1 MTAVSISEAKSNFS
15 RLIAAIETGR
25 EAEIV
30 IARNRRPAARL
41 VPIAAVPDAS
51 RRLGLLAG
59 QYPPVTL
66 EAFDTEN
73 KWIAALF
80 SGGTT

>member
-1 MTAVSISEAKSNFS
+1 MTVISISEAKSNFS

-30 IARNRRPAARL
+30 IARNGRSVARL
-41 VPIAAVPDAS
+41 VPMAAPSGAS

-59 QYPPVTL
+59 KYAPMTL
-66 EAFDTEN
+66 EEFDAEN
-73 KWIAALF
+73 ERIAAIF
-80 SGGTT
+80 PDDAT